1 MKPIGRYTNGNYS
14 VMIFED
20 GTKIRKNNLDYF
32 EPEFPESMDIKITN
46 KCDMGCPVCYEDS
59 CPNGKE
65 ADLTDI
71 SFLDSI
77 HPYTELAI
85 GGGNPFSHSQ
95 LLYFLEELKKRKII
109 ANITIN
115 QNHLF
120 KNPKIVENLLNKKL
134 IHGLGISLTDV
145 NNDLIN
151 FIKKYPNSVIHIING
166 IVTLDQ
172 LNDLADKNVKI
183 LILGYKEFGRGV
195 NFIKSERQ
203 KVERNKKD
211 LYNVLPSMLEHYSVI
226 SFDNLAIKQLD
237 PKRLMTEEKWEEFYM
252 GDDGKFTMYVDLVNK
267 KFAKSSVSTNRYDIT
282 DNIVDMFNIVRSEN
296 NATV

>member
-20 GTKIRKNNLDYF
+20 GTKIRRNNLDYF

-46 KCDMGCPVCYEDS
+46 KCDMGCSVCYEDS

-237 PKRLMTEEKWEEFYM
+237 PKRLMTEEKWKEFYM

>member
-46 KCDMGCPVCYEDS
+46 KCDMGCPMCHEDS
-59 CPNGKE
+59 CPNGTE
-65 ADLTDI
+65 ADLENI
-71 SFLDSI
+71 PFLDSI
-77 HPYTELAI
+77 RPYTELAI
-85 GGGNPFSHSQ
+85 GGGNPISHPK
-95 LLYFLEELKKRKII
+95 LLKFLEELRKRRII
-109 ANITIN
+109 ANVTIN

-120 KNPKIVENLLNKKL
+120 KNLKFVEDLLDRKL

-151 FIKKYPNSVIHIING
+151 FIKKYHNSVIHIING

-172 LNDLADKNVKI
+172 LNDLADKNAKI
-183 LILGYKEFGRGV
+183 LILGYKEFRRGA

-252 GDDGKFTMYVDLVNK
+252 GDDGNFTMYIDLVNK
-267 KFAKSSVSTNRYDIT
+267 KFAKSSVSNIRYDIT
-282 DNIVDMFNIVRSEN
+282 DNIIDMFNTVRSEPN
-296 NATV
+296 GSM